1 MITNSG
7 PGTAPPSGVTV
18 VITRRV
24 KPGCEA
30 AFEGAVAAWGETA
43 ATFPGRLA
51 VLLLRPPPGGDEYG
65 AVLRF
70 RSAADWQAFR
80 DRPEY
85 IDWQDRI
92 RPLLSSPPAV
102 QERHGLEAWFQ
113 PAGGCHPP
121 RWKMALVTWLGVNLT
136 AYALTLTWKPLT
148 ESWPFFFAFVT
159 FNAGVVGGLTWAV
172 MPVLTRLFR
181 RWL

>member
-1 MITNSG
+1 MATATVQ
-7 PGTAPPSGVTV
+7 GTAAPPGVTV

-30 AFEGAVAAWGETA
+30 AFEQVTAAWGEEA
-43 ATFPGRLA
+43 ATFPGRVA
-51 VLLLRPPPGGDEYG
+51 VFHLRPLAGGDEYG

-70 RSAADWQAFR
+70 QSADDWQAFR
-80 DRPEY
+80 DWPEY
-85 IDWQDRI
+85 LDWQDHI
-92 RPLLSSPPAV
+92 RPLLVAPPAL
-102 QERHGLEAWFQ
+102 QERRGLEAWFQ
-113 PAGGCHPP
+113 PAGRRPLP

-136 AYALTLTWKPLT
+136 AYALTLTLKPLT
-148 ESWPFFFAFVT
+148 ESWPFFFAFIT